1 MIDSSEYRVAHLAL
15 ISISWVQES
24 ANNAVF
30 FCFNLFNL
38 RLLLLLLMLL
48 ILVFFELFVI
58 QGTDIEPRNFSNL
71 WFLNFFVFGSI
82 LNSTNDK
89 LLSFVLVGSKVKD
102 RCLNLF
108 YFLLYE
114 FFLFF
119 FVLAEN
125 VLAPVVHLVLILG
138 LSLILLN
145 FLLGRWLL
153 E

>member
-1 MIDSSEYRVAHLAL
+1 MAL

-30 FCFNLFNL
+30 VCFNLSNL
-38 RLLLLLLMLL
+38 RLLLLLL
-48 ILVFFELFVI
+48 ILVFFKLFV
-58 QGTDIEPRNFSNL
+58 QGTKIGFRNFTNF
-71 WFLNFFVFGSI
+71 WFLKCFVFGSI

-102 RCLNLF
+102 RRLNLF

>member
-1 MIDSSEYRVAHLAL
+1 MLL
-15 ISISWVQES
+15 I
-24 ANNAVF
+24 
-30 FCFNLFNL
+30 
-38 RLLLLLLMLL
+38 LL
-48 ILVFFELFVI
+48 ILVFFELFFI
-58 QGTDIEPRNFSNL
+58 DSTNIESRIFSNL
-71 WFLNFFVFGSI
+71 WSLNFFFFESI

-89 LLSFVLVGSKVKD
+89 LLSIILVGSFVKD
-102 RCLNLF
+102 RRLNLF

-153 E
+153 